1 VIKIKTRKQKT
12 EIYNQKFSMI
22 PKDYQ
27 ERINWIIDTYKIS
40 DAKLKDIIDTKDK
53 MLQQMYYMPE
63 LFVVIYEIPE
73 GSPRPRARFIKSKG
87 NNILANARSNPGFIQ
102 VYSIT
107 GAADKKFMQEFKTN
121 NDFDFLES
129 LIYTPCSVKYDA
141 YFKTPSIFNSKEK
154 MLAELGMIRPL
165 SKPDF
170 DNVEKKYSD
179 MYTGNIWVDDSIVIE
194 SNFNKYYSELPRMEI
209 TLRYMNMLYNKY
221 QYKSVS
227 KRLGLDDI
235 KFFN

>member
-1 VIKIKTRKQKT
+1 MIKIKTRKQKT
-12 EIYNQKFSMI
+12 EIYNQKFSTI

-40 DAKLKDIIDTKDK
+40 DAKLKDIIDTKNK

-121 NDFDFLES
+121 SDFDFLES

-194 SNFNKYYSELPRMEI
+194 SNFNKYYSELPRIEI

>member
-1 VIKIKTRKQKT
+1 
-12 EIYNQKFSMI
+12 MI

-40 DAKLKDIIDTKDK
+40 DAKLKDIIDTKNK

-107 GAADKKFMQEFKTN
+107 GASDKKFMQEFKTN
-121 NDFDFLES
+121 SDFDFLES

-194 SNFNKYYSELPRMEI
+194 SNFNKYYSELPRIEI

-221 QYKSVS
+221 QYKSAL

>member
-1 VIKIKTRKQKT
+1 
-12 EIYNQKFSMI
+12 MI

-40 DAKLKDIIDTKDK
+40 DAKLKDIIDTKNK

-121 NDFDFLES
+121 SDFDFLES

-165 SKPDF
+165 AKPDF

-194 SNFNKYYSELPRMEI
+194 SNFNKYYSELPRIEI

-221 QYKSVS
+221 QYKSAS

>member
-1 VIKIKTRKQKT
+1 
-12 EIYNQKFSMI
+12 MI

-40 DAKLKDIIDTKDK
+40 DAKLKDIIDTKNK

-73 GSPRPRARFIKSKG
+73 GSPRPRARFVKSKG

-121 NDFDFLES
+121 SDFDFLES

-194 SNFNKYYSELPRMEI
+194 SNFNKYYSELPRIEI

>member
-1 VIKIKTRKQKT
+1 
-12 EIYNQKFSMI
+12 MI

>member
-1 VIKIKTRKQKT
+1 
-12 EIYNQKFSMI
+12 MI

-40 DAKLKDIIDTKDK
+40 DAKLKDIIDTKNK

-221 QYKSVS
+221 QYKSAS

>member
-53 MLQQMYYMPE
+53 MMQQMYYMPE

-107 GAADKKFMQEFKTN
+107 GASDKKFMQEFKTN
-121 NDFDFLES
+121 SDFDFLES

-194 SNFNKYYSELPRMEI
+194 SNFNKYYSELPRIEI

-221 QYKSVS
+221 QYKSAS

>member
-1 VIKIKTRKQKT
+1 
-12 EIYNQKFSMI
+12 MI

-107 GAADKKFMQEFKTN
+107 GASDKKFMQEFKTN
-121 NDFDFLES
+121 SDFDFLES

-194 SNFNKYYSELPRMEI
+194 SNFNKYYSELPRIEI

>member
-1 VIKIKTRKQKT
+1 
-12 EIYNQKFSMI
+12 MI

-40 DAKLKDIIDTKDK
+40 DTKLKDIIDTKDK

-141 YFKTPSIFNSKEK
+141 YFKTPSIFNAKEK

-194 SNFNKYYSELPRMEI
+194 SNFNKYYSELPRIEI

-221 QYKSVS
+221 QYKSAS

>member
-1 VIKIKTRKQKT
+1 
-12 EIYNQKFSMI
+12 MI

-40 DAKLKDIIDTKDK
+40 DAKLKDIIDTKNK
-53 MLQQMYYMPE
+53 MLKQMYYMPE

-121 NDFDFLES
+121 SDFDFLES
-129 LIYTPCSVKYDA
+129 LIYTPCSIKYDA

-194 SNFNKYYSELPRMEI
+194 SNFNKYYSELPRIEI

-221 QYKSVS
+221 QYKSAS

>member
-1 VIKIKTRKQKT
+1 
-12 EIYNQKFSMI
+12 MI

-40 DAKLKDIIDTKDK
+40 DAKLKDIIDTKNK

-63 LFVVIYEIPE
+63 LFVIIYEIPE

-194 SNFNKYYSELPRMEI
+194 SNFNKYYSELPRIEI

>member
-1 VIKIKTRKQKT
+1 
-12 EIYNQKFSMI
+12 MI

-40 DAKLKDIIDTKDK
+40 DTKLKDIIDTKDK

-63 LFVVIYEIPE
+63 LFVIIYEIPE

-107 GAADKKFMQEFKTN
+107 GASDKKFMQEFKTN
-121 NDFDFLES
+121 SDFDFLES

-141 YFKTPSIFNSKEK
+141 YFKTPSIFNAKEK

-194 SNFNKYYSELPRMEI
+194 SNFNKYYSELPRIEI

-221 QYKSVS
+221 QYKSAS

>member
-1 VIKIKTRKQKT
+1 
-12 EIYNQKFSMI
+12 MI

-40 DAKLKDIIDTKDK
+40 DAKLKDIIDTKNK

-121 NDFDFLES
+121 SDFDFLES

-194 SNFNKYYSELPRMEI
+194 SNFNKYYSELPRIEI

-221 QYKSVS
+221 QYKSTS

>member
-1 VIKIKTRKQKT
+1 
-12 EIYNQKFSMI
+12 MI

-63 LFVVIYEIPE
+63 LFVIIYEIPE

-121 NDFDFLES
+121 SDFDFLES

-194 SNFNKYYSELPRMEI
+194 SNFNKYYSELPRIEI

-221 QYKSVS
+221 QYKSAS

>member
-1 VIKIKTRKQKT
+1 
-12 EIYNQKFSMI
+12 MI

-40 DAKLKDIIDTKDK
+40 DAKLKDIIDTKNK

-121 NDFDFLES
+121 SDFNFLES

-194 SNFNKYYSELPRMEI
+194 SNFNKYYSELPRIEI

-221 QYKSVS
+221 QYKSVA

>member
-1 VIKIKTRKQKT
+1 
-12 EIYNQKFSMI
+12 MI

-40 DAKLKDIIDTKDK
+40 DAKLKDIIDTKNK

-121 NDFDFLES
+121 SDFDFLES

-154 MLAELGMIRPL
+154 ILAELGMIRPL

-194 SNFNKYYSELPRMEI
+194 SNFNKYYSELPRIEI

-221 QYKSVS
+221 QYKSAS

>member
-1 VIKIKTRKQKT
+1 
-12 EIYNQKFSMI
+12 MI

-40 DAKLKDIIDTKDK
+40 DAKLKDIIDTKNK

-121 NDFDFLES
+121 SDFDFLES

-194 SNFNKYYSELPRMEI
+194 SNFNKYYSELPRIEI

-221 QYKSVS
+221 QYKSIS

>member
-1 VIKIKTRKQKT
+1 
-12 EIYNQKFSMI
+12 MI

-40 DAKLKDIIDTKDK
+40 DAKLKDIIDTKNK

-154 MLAELGMIRPL
+154 MLAELGLIRPL

-194 SNFNKYYSELPRMEI
+194 SNFNKYYSELPRIEI

-221 QYKSVS
+221 QYKSIS

>member
-1 VIKIKTRKQKT
+1 
-12 EIYNQKFSMI
+12 MI

-40 DAKLKDIIDTKDK
+40 DAKLKDIIDTKNK

-194 SNFNKYYSELPRMEI
+194 SNFNKYYSELPRIEI

-221 QYKSVS
+221 QYKSAS

>member
-1 VIKIKTRKQKT
+1 
-12 EIYNQKFSMI
+12 MI

-40 DAKLKDIIDTKDK
+40 DAKLKDIINTKNK

-121 NDFDFLES
+121 SDFDFLES

-194 SNFNKYYSELPRMEI
+194 SNFNKYYSELPRIEI

>member
-1 VIKIKTRKQKT
+1 
-12 EIYNQKFSMI
+12 MI

-40 DAKLKDIIDTKDK
+40 DAKLKDIIDTKNK

-107 GAADKKFMQEFKTN
+107 GASDKKFMQEFKTN
-121 NDFDFLES
+121 SDFDFLES

-141 YFKTPSIFNSKEK
+141 YFKTPSIFNAKEK

-179 MYTGNIWVDDSIVIE
+179 MYTGNIWIDDSIVIE
-194 SNFNKYYSELPRMEI
+194 SNFNKYYSELPRIEI

-221 QYKSVS
+221 QYKSAS

>member
-1 VIKIKTRKQKT
+1 
-12 EIYNQKFSMI
+12 
-22 PKDYQ
+22 
-27 ERINWIIDTYKIS
+27 
-40 DAKLKDIIDTKDK
+40 
-53 MLQQMYYMPE
+53 MPE

-121 NDFDFLES
+121 SDFDFLES

-194 SNFNKYYSELPRMEI
+194 SNFNKYYSELPRIEI

>member
-1 VIKIKTRKQKT
+1 
-12 EIYNQKFSMI
+12 MI

-40 DAKLKDIIDTKDK
+40 DTKLKDIIDTKDK
-53 MLQQMYYMPE
+53 MMQQMYYMPE

-107 GAADKKFMQEFKTN
+107 GASDKKFMQEFKTN
-121 NDFDFLES
+121 SDFDFLES

-141 YFKTPSIFNSKEK
+141 YFKTPSIFNAKEK

-194 SNFNKYYSELPRMEI
+194 SNFNKYYSELPRIEI

-221 QYKSVS
+221 QYKSAS

>member
-1 VIKIKTRKQKT
+1 
-12 EIYNQKFSMI
+12 MI

-40 DAKLKDIIDTKDK
+40 DAKLKDIINTKDK

-121 NDFDFLES
+121 SDFDFLES

-194 SNFNKYYSELPRMEI
+194 SNFNKYYSELPRIEI

-221 QYKSVS
+221 QYKSAS

>member
-1 VIKIKTRKQKT
+1 
-12 EIYNQKFSMI
+12 MI

-40 DAKLKDIIDTKDK
+40 DAKLKDIIDTKNK
-53 MLQQMYYMPE
+53 MLQQIYYMPE

-121 NDFDFLES
+121 SDFDFLES

-194 SNFNKYYSELPRMEI
+194 SNFNKYYSELPRIEI

>member
-1 VIKIKTRKQKT
+1 
-12 EIYNQKFSMI
+12 MI

-40 DAKLKDIIDTKDK
+40 DAKLKDIIDTKNK

-87 NNILANARSNPGFIQ
+87 NNILANARSNTGFIQ

-141 YFKTPSIFNSKEK
+141 YFKTPSIFNAKEK

-194 SNFNKYYSELPRMEI
+194 SNFNKYYSELPRIEI

-221 QYKSVS
+221 QYKSAL

>member
-1 VIKIKTRKQKT
+1 
-12 EIYNQKFSMI
+12 MI

-179 MYTGNIWVDDSIVIE
+179 MYTGNIWIDDSIVIE
-194 SNFNKYYSELPRMEI
+194 SNFNKYYSELPRIEI

>member
-1 VIKIKTRKQKT
+1 
-12 EIYNQKFSMI
+12 MI

-121 NDFDFLES
+121 SDFDFLES
-129 LIYTPCSVKYDA
+129 LIYTPCSVKYNA

-194 SNFNKYYSELPRMEI
+194 SNFNKYYSELPRIEI

-221 QYKSVS
+221 QYKSAS

>member
-1 VIKIKTRKQKT
+1 
-12 EIYNQKFSMI
+12 MI

-141 YFKTPSIFNSKEK
+141 YFKTPSIFNAKEK

-194 SNFNKYYSELPRMEI
+194 SNFNKYYSELPRIEI

-221 QYKSVS
+221 QYKSAS

>member
-1 VIKIKTRKQKT
+1 
-12 EIYNQKFSMI
+12 MI

-63 LFVVIYEIPE
+63 LFVIIYEIPE

-107 GAADKKFMQEFKTN
+107 GASDKKFMQEFKTN
-121 NDFDFLES
+121 SDFDFLES

-194 SNFNKYYSELPRMEI
+194 SNFNKYYSELPRIEI

-221 QYKSVS
+221 QYKSAS

>member
-1 VIKIKTRKQKT
+1 
-12 EIYNQKFSMI
+12 MI

-40 DAKLKDIIDTKDK
+40 DAKLKDIIDTKNK

-121 NDFDFLES
+121 SDFDFLES

-141 YFKTPSIFNSKEK
+141 YFKTPSIFNAKEK

-194 SNFNKYYSELPRMEI
+194 SNFNKYYSELPRIEI

-221 QYKSVS
+221 QYKSAS

>member
-1 VIKIKTRKQKT
+1 
-12 EIYNQKFSMI
+12 MI

-40 DAKLKDIIDTKDK
+40 DSKLKDIIDTKNK
-53 MLQQMYYMPE
+53 MMQQMYYMPE

-107 GAADKKFMQEFKTN
+107 GASDKKFMQEFKTN
-121 NDFDFLES
+121 SDFDFLES

-194 SNFNKYYSELPRMEI
+194 SNFNKYYSELPRIEI

-221 QYKSVS
+221 QYKSAS

>member
-1 VIKIKTRKQKT
+1 
-12 EIYNQKFSMI
+12 MI

-40 DAKLKDIIDTKDK
+40 DAKLKDIIDTKYK

-63 LFVVIYEIPE
+63 LYVVIYEIPE

-107 GAADKKFMQEFKTN
+107 GASDKKFMQEFKTN
-121 NDFDFLES
+121 SDFDFLES

-141 YFKTPSIFNSKEK
+141 YFKTPSIFNAKEK

-194 SNFNKYYSELPRMEI
+194 SNFNKYYSELPRIEI

-221 QYKSVS
+221 QYKSAS

>member
-1 VIKIKTRKQKT
+1 
-12 EIYNQKFSMI
+12 MI

-40 DAKLKDIIDTKDK
+40 DAKLKDIIDTKNK

-63 LFVVIYEIPE
+63 LFVIIYEIPE

-121 NDFDFLES
+121 SDFDFLES

-194 SNFNKYYSELPRMEI
+194 SNFNKYYSELPRIEI

-221 QYKSVS
+221 QYKSAS

>member
-1 VIKIKTRKQKT
+1 
-12 EIYNQKFSMI
+12 MI

-40 DAKLKDIIDTKDK
+40 DAKLKDIIDTKEK

-194 SNFNKYYSELPRMEI
+194 SNFNKYYSELPRIEI

-221 QYKSVS
+221 QYKSAS

>member
-1 VIKIKTRKQKT
+1 
-12 EIYNQKFSMI
+12 MI

-40 DAKLKDIIDTKDK
+40 DAKLKDIIDTKNK

-129 LIYTPCSVKYDA
+129 LI
-141 YFKTPSIFNSKEK
+141 
-154 MLAELGMIRPL
+154 
-165 SKPDF
+165 
-170 DNVEKKYSD
+170 
-179 MYTGNIWVDDSIVIE
+179 
-194 SNFNKYYSELPRMEI
+194 
-209 TLRYMNMLYNKY
+209 
-221 QYKSVS
+221 
-227 KRLGLDDI
+227 
-235 KFFN
+235 

>member
-1 VIKIKTRKQKT
+1 
-12 EIYNQKFSMI
+12 MI

-40 DAKLKDIIDTKDK
+40 DTKLKDIIDTKNK

-87 NNILANARSNPGFIQ
+87 NNILANARSNSGFIQ

-121 NDFDFLES
+121 SDFDFLES

-194 SNFNKYYSELPRMEI
+194 SNFNKYYSELPRIEI

>member
-1 VIKIKTRKQKT
+1 
-12 EIYNQKFSMI
+12 
-22 PKDYQ
+22 
-27 ERINWIIDTYKIS
+27 
-40 DAKLKDIIDTKDK
+40 
-53 MLQQMYYMPE
+53 
-63 LFVVIYEIPE
+63 
-73 GSPRPRARFIKSKG
+73 
-87 NNILANARSNPGFIQ
+87 
-102 VYSIT
+102 
-107 GAADKKFMQEFKTN
+107 
-121 NDFDFLES
+121 
-129 LIYTPCSVKYDA
+129 
-141 YFKTPSIFNSKEK
+141 

-194 SNFNKYYSELPRMEI
+194 SNFNKYYSELPRIEI

-221 QYKSVS
+221 QYKSAS